1 MTKHERSSSL
11 SSDSGSPK
19 KQKIIKEVEPVKE
32 TAEAEVS
39 ATSKFFLLRNI
50 FFYIYIHTLESN
62 PNHSSF
68 PTYYFTTTMIFII

>member
-50 FFYIYIHTLESN
+50 FIYIYTHT
-62 PNHSSF
+62 
-68 PTYYFTTTMIFII
+68 